1 MTHPPTKEIDI
12 QPIWKYGMDL
22 GSTCTLMDH
31 ITLANT
37 RMGSEMAMD
46 SLETSKMKVNIG
58 DNMCKDIGMAKEK
71 WK

>member
-1 MTHPPTKEIDI
+1 
-12 QPIWKYGMDL
+12 MDL
-22 GSTCTLMDH
+22 GSTCTLMGH
-31 ITLANT
+31 ITLANI

-58 DNMCKDIGMAKEK
+58 GNMCKDIGMAKEK